1 MTFTTT
7 FSSALLPDAMPELS
21 LPDPMKPAAAVI
33 NHLLAQEPW
42 AQKALAA
49 HAGKVACIDTGA
61 MQLRLKVTA
70 DGYVQDVPADAVANV
85 TIRVKLSDLP
95 LIAANR
101 ERAVSYVKLE
111 GDADFANAIS
121 QLSQNLR
128 WDAEDD
134 LSRVVGDI
142 PATRMV
148 AGAKSLFDLIRT
160 THKKVTENVAEYFL
174 EEQPMLIRPRML
186 QDFSSDVVRLR
197 DDLERLSKRIEKLE
211 RR

>member
-1 MTFTTT
+1 M
-7 FSSALLPDAMPELS
+7 SVLPDPTTLAL
-21 LPDPMKPAAAVI
+21 DPMKPAAAVI

-42 AQKALAA
+42 ARSTLMA
-49 HAGKVACIDTGA
+49 HAGKVACIDTGV
-61 MQLRLKVTA
+61 MPLRLKVSG
-70 DGYVQDVPADAVANV
+70 DGYLQEVPADAPANV
-85 TIRVKLSDLP
+85 TIRLKLSDLP

-121 QLSQNLR
+121 QLSQKLR

-134 LSRVVGDI
+134 LSRVVGDVA
-142 PATRMV
+142 ATRIV
-148 AGAKSLFDLIRT
+148 AGARELFDAARNTGRKLS
-160 THKKVTENVAEYFL
+160 ENLAEYFL
-174 EEQPMLIRPRML
+174 EEQPMLIRPRQL
-186 QDFSSDVVRLR
+186 QDFSADVVRLR

>member
-1 MTFTTT
+1 MP
-7 FSSALLPDAMPELS
+7 ALPPTS
-21 LPDPMKPAAAVI
+21 FPDPMKPAAAVI

-42 AQKALAA
+42 ARKALGA
-49 HAGKVACIDTGA
+49 HAGKVACIDAGA
-61 MQLRLKVTA
+61 MQLRLKVAA
-70 DGYVQDVPADAVANV
+70 DGYLQDAPADAEAAV

-121 QLSQNLR
+121 QLSQKLR

-134 LSRVVGDI
+134 LSRLFGDI
-142 PATRMV
+142 AATRMV
-148 AGAKSLFDLIRT
+148 GGARGLFDTLRA
-160 THKKVTENVAEYFL
+160 THKKFSENLAEYFL

-186 QDFSSDVVRLR
+186 QDFSADVVRLR

>member
-1 MTFTTT
+1 
-7 FSSALLPDAMPELS
+7 
-21 LPDPMKPAAAVI
+21 MKPAAAVI

-42 AQKALAA
+42 ARKALAA
-49 HAGKVACIDTGA
+49 HAGKLACIDTGA
-61 MQLRLKVTA
+61 MQLRLKVA
-70 DGYVQDVPADAVANV
+70 GDGYVQDAPADAPAAV

-134 LSRVVGDI
+134 LSRVFGDI
-142 PATRMV
+142 AATRMV
-148 AGAKSLFDLIRT
+148 SGARGLFEALRA

-186 QDFSSDVVRLR
+186 QDFSADVVRLR

>member
-1 MTFTTT
+1 
-7 FSSALLPDAMPELS
+7 MPS
-21 LPDPMKPAAAVI
+21 LPDLTSMNPIKPAAAVI

-42 AQKALAA
+42 ARQGLLA
-49 HAGKVACIDTGA
+49 HAGKLACIDTGA
-61 MQLRLKVTA
+61 VQLRLKVSA
-70 DGYVQDVPADAVANV
+70 DGYVQDAAADQPANV

-134 LSRVVGDI
+134 LARVIGDVA
-142 PATRMV
+142 ATRLVSGARGLVDTLV
-148 AGAKSLFDLIRT
+148 A
-160 THKKVTENVAEYFL
+160 THHKVSENVAEYFL

-197 DDLERLSKRIEKLE
+197 DDVERLVKRLEKLE

>member
-1 MTFTTT
+1 
-7 FSSALLPDAMPELS
+7 
-21 LPDPMKPAAAVI
+21 MKPAAAVI

-42 AQKALAA
+42 ARETLIT
-49 HAGKVACIDTGA
+49 HAGKVACIDTGV
-61 MQLRLKVTA
+61 MQLRLSVTA
-70 DGYVQDVPADAVANV
+70 DGYLQEVPAAAVADV
-85 TIRVKLSDLP
+85 TIRLKLSDLP

-121 QLSQNLR
+121 QLSQKLR

-134 LSRVVGDI
+134 LSRVLGDVA
-142 PATRMV
+142 ATRIV
-148 AGAKSLFDLIRT
+148 SGARDLFETART
-160 THKKVTENVAEYFL
+160 SGRKLSENLAEYFL
-174 EEQPMLIRPRML
+174 EEQPMLIRPRQL
-186 QDFSSDVVRLR
+186 QDFSADVVRLR

>member
-1 MTFTTT
+1 ML
-7 FSSALLPDAMPELS
+7 SSLLR
-21 LPDPMKPAAAVI
+21 PAAAVI

-42 AQKALAA
+42 AQARLIA
-49 HAGKVACIDTGA
+49 HRDKTACIDTGVA
-61 MQLRLKVTA
+61 QLMLTVAGDGFLKNPDDT
-70 DGYVQDVPADAVANV
+70 AVAAV
-85 TIRVKLSDLP
+85 TINLKLSDLP

-121 QLSQNLR
+121 QLSQKLR

-134 LSRVVGDI
+134 LSRVVGDVA
-142 PATRMV
+142 ATRIV
-148 AGAKSLFDLIRT
+148 SGARGLFEAART
-160 THKKVTENVAEYFL
+160 TQRKLTENLAEYFL
-174 EEQPMLIRPRML
+174 EEQPMLIRPRQL
-186 QDFSSDVVRLR
+186 QDFSADVVRLR

>member
-1 MTFTTT
+1 MPALPAP
-7 FSSALLPDAMPELS
+7 SAL
-21 LPDPMKPAAAVI
+21 DPMKPAAAVI

-42 AQKALAA
+42 ARKALAA
-49 HAGKVACIDTGA
+49 HAGKLACIDTGA
-61 MQLRLKVTA
+61 MQLRLKVA
-70 DGYVQDVPADAVANV
+70 GDGYVQDAPADAPAAV

-134 LSRVVGDI
+134 LSRVFGDI
-142 PATRMV
+142 AATRMV
-148 AGAKSLFDLIRT
+148 SGARGLFEALRT

-186 QDFSSDVVRLR
+186 QDFSAGVVRLR

>member
-1 MTFTTT
+1 MSVLPP
-7 FSSALLPDAMPELS
+7 SSVL
-21 LPDPMKPAAAVI
+21 DPMKPAAAVI

-42 AQKALAA
+42 ARKSLLA

-61 MQLRLKVTA
+61 LQLRLKVAA
-70 DGYVQDVPADAVANV
+70 DGYVQDVAADAPANV
-85 TIRVKLSDLP
+85 TLRVKLSDLP

-121 QLSQNLR
+121 QLSQTLR

-134 LSRVVGDI
+134 LSRVVGDVA
-142 PATRMV
+142 ATRVV
-148 AGAKSLFDLIRT
+148 AGARSLIDAART
-160 THKKVTENVAEYFL
+160 TQRKLTENLAEYFL

>member
-1 MTFTTT
+1 M
-7 FSSALLPDAMPELS
+7 SVLPDPSTLVS
-21 LPDPMKPAAAVI
+21 GLDPMKPAAAVI

-42 AQKALAA
+42 ARDTLMA
-49 HAGKVACIDTGA
+49 HAGKVACIDTGV
-61 MQLRLKVTA
+61 MQLRLKVTG
-70 DGYVQDVPADAVANV
+70 DGYLQEVPADALANV
-85 TIRVKLSDLP
+85 TIRLKLSDLP

-121 QLSQNLR
+121 QLSQKLR

-134 LSRVVGDI
+134 LSRVVGDVA
-142 PATRMV
+142 ATRIV
-148 AGAKSLFDLIRT
+148 SGARCLFDAART
-160 THKKVTENVAEYFL
+160 TQRKLTENLAEYFL
-174 EEQPMLIRPRML
+174 EEQPMLIRPRQL
-186 QDFSSDVVRLR
+186 QDFSADVVRLR